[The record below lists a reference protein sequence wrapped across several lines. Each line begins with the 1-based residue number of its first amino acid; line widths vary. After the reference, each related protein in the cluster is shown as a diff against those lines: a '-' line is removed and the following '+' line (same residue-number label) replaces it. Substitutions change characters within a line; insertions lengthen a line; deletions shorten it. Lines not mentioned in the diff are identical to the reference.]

1 MMQSEEDTLTMPITV
16 KAHHQAQ
23 QFWQQQPNTHT
34 AQQVY
39 LNTLAVQAVQSYL
52 SWFGIATDLEA
63 SDSWNPAMQS
73 LANTADLVVRGV
85 GKLECRPV
93 LPDADICEIP
103 PEVCCDRIGYV
114 AVQFNSE
121 LSEATLL
128 GFVPAVATTQL
139 PLQQLQPLDA
149 LLDYLQ
155 SYLQPA
161 FVSVVPDSAFPAR
174 TTLSQWLQ
182 GLVQTGWQTVEDLL
196 LQNMLNQQPVW
207 SFRTSSQTPT
217 SELPMTRAKVLKF
230 RSPVEATSIALIVGL
245 LPAEATVMDVWVK
258 LCPTGN
264 QMHLPAELDLMV
276 LDDTGMVVMQ
286 AQSRETEMIQ
296 LKFKAMMGELF
307 SVKVA
312 LGIDAVT
319 ENFVV

>member
-1 MMQSEEDTLTMPITV
+1 MMQSEEDTLTMPITL
-16 KAHHQAQ
+16 KAHQQAQ
-23 QFWQQQPNTHT
+23 QFWQQQPNTQA

-52 SWFGIATDLEA
+52 SWFGIVTDLEA
-63 SDSWNPAMQS
+63 SDSWNPAIQS
-73 LANTADLVVRGV
+73 LANTADLVVTGV

-93 LPDADICEIP
+93 LPEADICEIP

-128 GFVPAVATTQL
+128 GFVPTVTTTQL
-139 PLQQLQPLDA
+139 PLPQLQPLDR

-155 SYLQPA
+155 LALVAPM
-161 FVSVVPDSAFPAR
+161 PDSALSAR

-182 GLVQTGWQTVEDLL
+182 GVVQTGWQTVEDLL
-196 LQNMLNQQPVW
+196 LQNMLHQQPVW

-217 SELPMTRAKVLKF
+217 SESPMTRAKVLKL
-230 RSPVEATSIALIVGL
+230 RSQVETKSIALIVGL

-258 LCPTGN
+258 VCPTGN

-276 LDDTGMVVMQ
+276 LDDTGVVVMQ

-296 LKFKAMMGELF
+296 LKFKAMMGEIF

>member
-1 MMQSEEDTLTMPITV
+1 MMQSEEDTLTMPITL
-16 KAHHQAQ
+16 KAHQQAQ
-23 QFWQQQPNTHT
+23 QFWQQQPNTQA

-39 LNTLAVQAVQSYL
+39 LNALAVQAVQSYL
-52 SWFGIATDLEA
+52 SWFGIVTDLEA
-63 SDSWNPAMQS
+63 SDSWNPAIQS
-73 LANTADLVVRGV
+73 LANTADLVVTGV
-85 GKLECRPV
+85 GKLECRSV
-93 LPDADICEIP
+93 LPEADVCEIP

-128 GFVPAVATTQL
+128 GFVPTVTTTQL
-139 PLQQLQPLDA
+139 PLPQLQPLDR

-155 SYLQPA
+155 LALVAPM
-161 FVSVVPDSAFPAR
+161 PDSALSAR

-182 GLVQTGWQTVEDLL
+182 GVVQTGWQTVEDLL
-196 LQNMLNQQPVW
+196 LQNMLHQQPVW

-217 SELPMTRAKVLKF
+217 SESPMTRAKVLKL
-230 RSPVEATSIALIVGL
+230 RSQVETKSIALIVGL

-258 LCPTGN
+258 VCPTGN
-264 QMHLPAELDLMV
+264 QMHLPADLDLMV
-276 LDDTGMVVMQ
+276 LDDTGVVVMQ

-296 LKFKAMMGELF
+296 LKFKAMMGEIF